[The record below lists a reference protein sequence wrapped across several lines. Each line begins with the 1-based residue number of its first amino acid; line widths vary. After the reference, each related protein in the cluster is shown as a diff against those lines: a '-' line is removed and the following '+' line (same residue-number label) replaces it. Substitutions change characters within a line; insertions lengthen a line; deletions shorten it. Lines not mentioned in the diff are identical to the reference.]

1 MAGTL
6 RLRTLSGDSPV
17 SRWNMAM
24 KAEGV
29 L

>member
-1 MAGTL
+1 MQNS
-6 RLRTLSGDSPV
+6 RRNCSGEVPA